1 MSMSLLADNVK
12 CLICF
17 PSFFSWFPSNFVL
30 SLLVGGA
37 DRFLWLSHLPLPI
50 TLFLSCLGGG
60 NERNSTE
67 LRCL

>member
-37 DRFLWLSHLPLPI
+37 DRFLCIFESLLIFSVFVFFFHL
-50 TLFLSCLGGG
+50 F
-60 NERNSTE
+60 
-67 LRCL
+67 